1 MGPRSLWPINGPG
14 AWELPSSRLWVTFEI
29 EEKTMFRKTDSTH
42 SRIRSINI
50 KWLGLFGVLALV
62 LLASCSS
69 APRYRKGSADSA
81 GASGDRQE
89 IIQFA
94 KTYLGTPYRYG
105 GATRS
110 GVDCSGLVTAVYR
123 EFNIRLPR
131 SSMDQSRAGDG
142 VKKSNLKPADL
153 VFFKTSGSRPI
164 SHVGIYIG
172 DGKFIHAST
181 SARKVRVDRLND
193 DYFKRR
199 YRGARRVVSS

>member
-1 MGPRSLWPINGPG
+1 MFHHNQTTQPG
-14 AWELPSSRLWVTFEI
+14 T
-29 EEKTMFRKTDSTH
+29 
-42 SRIRSINI
+42 RSINI

-69 APRYRKGSADSA
+69 APRYRKGSADT
-81 GASGDRQE
+81 GGGSGDRQE
-89 IIQFA
+89 IIHFA
-94 KTYLGTPYRYG
+94 KSYLGTPYRYG

-131 SSMDQSRAGDG
+131 TSMDQSQAGDG

-153 VFFKTSGSRPI
+153 VFFKTSGSGTI